1 MDNDSKKPIKKAKI
15 KIMNKKGATIKELE
29 TDSAGVAF
37 ASVDLEENFTA
48 TLTAGKY
55 FDQAIPF
62 DTKGVTTFE
71 KVVEAPM
78 YMDLGFNLVGIITDS
93 DTKLPLTEASITIV
107 DARNGADVFSGK
119 TNNVGEFQKNLSNF
133 SLNQSVNYEIKI
145 EKAGYLAKTIYYSKQ
160 LTKSGDIK
168 LNDDMNLGI
177 EKLKVGTDIG
187 KVFNLNAIYFD
198 LGKFD
203 IRADAAIELD
213 KIVKALEDNPTIVIE
228 IGSHTDSRSAAKA
241 NLILSE
247 KRAKAS
253 VDYIVSKG
261 IDKARLTGKG
271 YGESKLVNKC
281 KDGVKCKEEEHQQNR
296 RTEFKIVK
304 A

>member
-1 MDNDSKKPIKKAKI
+1 MK
-15 KIMNKKGATIKELE
+15 LE
-29 TDSAGVAF
+29 
-37 ASVDLEENFTA
+37 
-48 TLTAGKY
+48 Y
-55 FDQAIPF
+55 
-62 DTKGVTTFE
+62 
-71 KVVEAPM
+71 
-78 YMDLGFNLVGIITDS
+78 
-93 DTKLPLTEASITIV
+93 
-107 DARNGADVFSGK
+107 
-119 TNNVGEFQKNLSNF
+119 
-133 SLNQSVNYEIKI
+133 
-145 EKAGYLAKTIYYSKQ
+145 
-160 LTKSGDIK
+160 
-168 LNDDMNLGI
+168 
-177 EKLKVGTDIG
+177 
-187 KVFNLNAIYFD
+187 
-198 LGKFD
+198 
-203 IRADAAIELD
+203 
-213 KIVKALEDNPTIVIE
+213 NPTIVIE